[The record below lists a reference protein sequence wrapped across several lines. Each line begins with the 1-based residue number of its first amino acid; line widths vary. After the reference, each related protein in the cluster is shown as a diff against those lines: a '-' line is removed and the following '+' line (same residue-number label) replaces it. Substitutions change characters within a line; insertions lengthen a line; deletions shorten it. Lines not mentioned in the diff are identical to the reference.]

1 MIYVI
6 ITITGIVFATGCFV
20 FNLIFRKRKLV
31 TWSIKYISSFI
42 LALSHIFSILLSIS
56 LPSIFT
62 LSRVIK
68 LTSPVLNY
76 IMVVGTIMLYLSVIA
91 HVLPGESDIVNI
103 IRCYVSCFHLL
114 SLIIICIVFLFS
126 LETLCLSWVTQL
138 HSVLC

>member
-6 ITITGIVFATGCFV
+6 ITITGIVFATSCFV

-91 HVLPGESDIVNI
+91 HVLPGESDTVNI